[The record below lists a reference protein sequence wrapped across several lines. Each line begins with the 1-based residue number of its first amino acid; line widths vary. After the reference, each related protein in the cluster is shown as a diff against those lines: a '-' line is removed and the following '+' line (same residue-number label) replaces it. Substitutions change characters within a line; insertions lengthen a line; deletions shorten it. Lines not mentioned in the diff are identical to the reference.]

1 MQDLL
6 VVAFNELMDKI
17 QESLKKNLL
26 LIIIRLVD
34 FRFNNV

>member
-17 QESLKKNLL
+17 QEISQEELTP
-26 LIIIRLVD
+26 
-34 FRFNNV
+34 NNMLGGFPF

>member
-17 QESLKKNLL
+17 QEAS
-26 LIIIRLVD
+26 R
-34 FRFNNV
+34 RTYS